1 MASEVLCTA
10 LIKGQSLS
18 KYSFI
23 LEVNLDLERGYAC
36 EACLIIKFRSLY
48 NKYQGC

>member
-10 LIKGQSLS
+10 LIKGQSWS

-23 LEVNLDLERGYAC
+23 LEVNQ
-36 EACLIIKFRSLY
+36 
-48 NKYQGC
+48 NKEMLQM